1 MATLSLALISNDA
14 AENMSQVLASVRGH
28 VDEIVI
34 ADTGMDST
42 ARNVCVQYGASVY
55 QCDRHSHP
63 ALFFH
68 DTEEQNA
75 QWAGPGAYSNEWALA
90 DFAGARNVSFEH
102 ATCDYVC
109 WIDADDVLEQ
119 PEALR
124 NVVADMEARG
134 LGLGFLSYNY
144 AQDHLGRVYYRQWR
158 ERVFRRS
165 TAKWH
170 NPVHEVLMPTVAL
183 GPPGRYDAPVYS
195 HKRKADR
202 KSIPH
207 RNYKILL
214 RQAWQLKNAKP
225 NEPLDPRILFYL
237 GQEARFVEPQKAVGF
252 YEEYLQNS
260 GWPEERAAAHVA
272 IGSLLEYGVLSLPQA
287 QAYAQADR
295 EFATAAAEMPDNPDG
310 LLGLARIAYLRGR
323 HQDCVNYSERAFNIG
338 NTDSMLGANPMDRTY
353 RPHIFYNHSLA
364 KLGRLEEAIKS
375 CEAGLAVL
383 PDDPGVP
390 GGAPGMLKHNIEV
403 YRRELAA
410 REVRPVEQKTD
421 KPMVVFDKNED
432 VDAPPAHGIP
442 KDAQVIWAMQL
453 WKQLLASGDYDK
465 ARKFLESLPS
475 TVTADPVVAR
485 MFAAT
490 ERRAGSV
497 GQFTMLEP
505 AVYGSKHDGL
515 DIVFY
520 VGPGPENWDPL
531 TPNTKGLGG
540 SETAVI
546 EMSRELTR
554 LGHRCVVY
562 AEAMG
567 TFDGV
572 EYRHHSVSQGCKA
585 DVFISSRTP
594 WAIEQFGHIDAGI
607 KLLWVHDIHCGPPS
621 PQMERWLYKF
631 DRVMCLSE
639 WHRGYFLS
647 CYPSLHPGQVIVT
660 RNGID
665 PARFTSVPR
674 KENILAFTSSP
685 NRGLLTLLAYMPII
699 RQRVPD
705 AVVHGAYGLD
715 TWRTFAQQ
723 RGDQNE
729 LAEIARYE
737 QAIDEAVKAG
747 HLVWH
752 GKTTQQQV
760 ADIFLRA
767 KVHGYA
773 ASTPQPFPETY
784 CISALE
790 AQAAG
795 AVVIGTKWA
804 GLPET
809 VKHGFL
815 VEPGPNYGEYWI
827 DHCVHMLTDEHT
839 RSMIAD
845 KGRAWALTQSW
856 AALAKDW
863 AAMFGKLAKDVSV
876 NPIPLW
882 RAA

>member
-1 MATLSLALISNDA
+1 MATLSICLISNDA
-14 AENMSQVLASVRGH
+14 AENMQQVLGSIRGH
-28 VDEIVI
+28 ADEVIV

-63 ALFFH
+63 GFFFH

-75 QWAGPGAYSNEWALA
+75 QWAGPGAYSGEWALG
-90 DFAGARNVSFEH
+90 DFAGARNFSFEK

-124 NVVADMEARG
+124 NVVTDMEARG
-134 LGLGFLSYNY
+134 LGFGFLAYNY

-158 ERVFRRS
+158 ERVFRRG

-170 NPVHEVLMPTVAL
+170 NPVHEVLMPTVQL
-183 GPPGRYDAPVYS
+183 GPPGRYDQPVYS

-214 RQAWQLKNAKP
+214 RQAWQLKNANP
-225 NEPLDPRILFYL
+225 SQPLDPRILFYL

-252 YEEYLQNS
+252 YEEYLQTS

-295 EFATAAAEMPDNPDG
+295 EYATAAAEMPDNPDG

-323 HQDCVNYSERAFNIG
+323 HQDCVNYSERAFAIG

-353 RPHIFYNHSLA
+353 RPHIFYNHALA

-390 GGAPGMLKHNIEV
+390 GGAPGMLKHNIDV

-410 REVRPVEQKTD
+410 REAKPVEQKTD

-465 ARKFLESLPS
+465 ARKFLEALPS

-490 ERRAGSV
+490 EKRKGVITKVDNS
-497 GQFTMLEP
+497 T
-505 AVYGSKHDGL
+505 GL

-520 VGPGPENWDPL
+520 VGPGPENWDPS
-531 TPNTKGLGG
+531 TPNDKGLGG
-540 SETAVI
+540 SETAII

-572 EYRHHSVSQGCKA
+572 EYRHHSIFKGCKA
-585 DVFISSRTP
+585 DVFIASRTP
-594 WAIEQFGHIDAGI
+594 WAVEQFGHIDAGV

-631 DRVMCLSE
+631 DRVLCLSE
-639 WHRGYFLS
+639 WHRAYFLS
-647 CYPSLHPGQVIVT
+647 VYPSLHPDSVMVT
-660 RNGID
+660 RNGIN
-665 PARFTSVPR
+665 PARFATVPR
-674 KENILAFTSSP
+674 KTNSMVFSSSP
-685 NRGLLTLLAYMPII
+685 NRGLQWLAPNFPSI
-699 RQRVPD
+699 RARVPD
-705 AVVHGAYGLD
+705 AELHVFYGFD
-715 TWRTFAQQ
+715 TWETMARA
-723 RGDQNE
+723 RNAHDE
-729 LAEIARYE
+729 LAVIEKF
-737 QAIDEAVKAG
+737 KALLPPVG
-747 HLVWH
+747 QSRDGIFNH
-752 GKTTQQQV
+752 GKRPQSEV
-760 ADIFLRA
+760 AAAYLRA
-767 KVHGYA
+767 KVWPYLTEFTETSCITAMEAMA
-773 ASTPQPFPETY
+773 AGCVPV
-784 CISALE
+784 CSAL
-790 AQAAG
+790 AA
-795 AVVIGTKWA
+795 
-804 GLPET
+804 LPET
-809 VKHGFL
+809 VKHGVLFDNADPNTPRL
-815 VEPGPNYGEYWI
+815 WLDKVVELLQREDVRAPVAKAGREY
-827 DHCVHMLTDEHT
+827 
-839 RSMIAD
+839 
-845 KGRAWALTQSW
+845 ALASLSW
-856 AALAKDW
+856 AGVACEW
-863 AAMFGKLAKDVSV
+863 SAMFGDLASRVTV
-876 NPIPLW
+876 CPIPMW